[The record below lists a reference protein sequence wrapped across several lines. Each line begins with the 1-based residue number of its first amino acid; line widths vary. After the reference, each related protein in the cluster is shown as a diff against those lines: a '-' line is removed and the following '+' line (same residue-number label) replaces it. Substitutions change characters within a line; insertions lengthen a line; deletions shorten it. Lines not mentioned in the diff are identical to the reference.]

1 MRLLHGRT
9 VPMSI
14 AGVLLLAVTALLI
27 WFALDL
33 LLLVFTGVLL
43 AVFLRTIA
51 CWVSGVTRLSLRW
64 SLVLV
69 VAVITG
75 AIVLAGALYAPR
87 LAEQTDQLARTLPQT
102 LSDLTAWLREYAW
115 GRWLLDRLP
124 SGAPQGKDV
133 VQPARQAIGTVMTG
147 AVGVLV
153 VLFTGLYLA
162 IEPVPYVRGLLR
174 LVPVPSR
181 RRVAETLYVAAH
193 VLRWWLVGQ
202 ALAMLLVGLT
212 MGFGLALIGVQLAFL
227 LGVLAGVFEFI
238 PFLGPLLALGPAL
251 MLGLAMG
258 TKTAAYVVVLYV
270 VVQTLEGY
278 VLTPLVQRKVVELQ
292 PVVTITAQVALSWAA
307 GPVGLLV
314 AVPLVAVATV
324 VVEMLYIEDRLRDR
338 INPEFESVARAQVA
352 EAAKGPL
359 RGLFGE

>member
-1 MRLLHGRT
+1 MNPS
-9 VPMSI
+9 VAP
-14 AGVLLLAVTALLI
+14 LAAILDLNT
-27 WFALDL
+27 DL
-33 LLLVFTGVLL
+33 LLNCLD
-43 AVFLRTIA
+43 
-51 CWVSGVTRLSLRW
+51 
-64 SLVLV
+64 
-69 VAVITG
+69 
-75 AIVLAGALYAPR
+75 
-87 LAEQTDQLARTLPQT
+87 E
-102 LSDLTAWLREYAW
+102 LSDEEVRH
-115 GRWLLDRLP
+115 RLP
-124 SGAPQGKDV
+124 GGGNS
-133 VQPARQAIGTVMTG
+133 
-147 AVGVLV
+147 
-153 VLFTGLYLA
+153 
-162 IEPVPYVRGLLR
+162 
-174 LVPVPSR
+174 
-181 RRVAETLYVAAH
+181 
-193 VLRWWLVGQ
+193 
-202 ALAMLLVGLT
+202 
-212 MGFGLALIGVQLAFL
+212 LAFL